1 MNPKRK
7 TQKEAYDPSNG
18 EISLPKVF
26 TMFFENLTTKT
37 LNPKAPL

>member
-7 TQKEAYDPSNG
+7 TQKEAYVPSNG

-26 TMFFENLTTKT
+26 TMFPNLREPYYKDTQ
-37 LNPKAPL
+37 P

>member
-7 TQKEAYDPSNG
+7 AQKEAFDPSNG

-26 TMFFENLTTKT
+26 TMFP
-37 LNPKAPL
+37 NPRDPHYKDTQP